1 MLNFRPAMVA
11 DWVDEKGG
19 APLAAGWQLGGRG
32 TSDGVD
38 TVGWHVPAPVEGR
51 LPIRLIG

>member
-1 MLNFRPAMVA
+1 MLSFRPAMVA